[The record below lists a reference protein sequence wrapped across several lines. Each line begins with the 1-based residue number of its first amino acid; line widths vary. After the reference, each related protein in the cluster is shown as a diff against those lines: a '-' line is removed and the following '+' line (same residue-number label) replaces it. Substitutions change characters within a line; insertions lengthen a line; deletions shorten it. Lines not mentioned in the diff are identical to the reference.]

1 MKPILTKEENVN
13 LYLKNFMQLG
23 EALMNAGG
31 NSFLI
36 LKKYDDFLRT
46 LAANNIE
53 VTAKYNYPEEAMPL
67 KTTNEDDPR
76 MTEEDWNSFGE
87 YHISSENN
95 EWLKQKKW
103 RENKAKF
110 DEDFAKIGI
119 RRDPM
124 WQKPLST
131 SNPIPNTTSP

>member
-23 EALMNAGG
+23 EALMKAGG

-53 VTAKYNYPEEAMPL
+53 VTAKYNPPEETVPL
-67 KTTNEDDPR
+67 KTTDNDDPR
-76 MTEEDWNSFGE
+76 MTEDDWNSFGE
-87 YHISSENN
+87 YHLSPENN

>member
-46 LAANNIE
+46 LASNNIE
-53 VTAKYNYPEEAMPL
+53 VTAKYNYPEEAVPL
-67 KTTNEDDPR
+67 KTTNGPDFR
-76 MTEEDWNSFGE
+76 MTEDDWNSFGE
-87 YHISSENN
+87 YHLKQDVN
-95 EWLKQKKW
+95 EWKEWKEKRAKADEELQKLVKS
-103 RENKAKF
+103 
-110 DEDFAKIGI
+110 
-119 RRDPM
+119 DPM

>member
-1 MKPILTKEENVN
+1 
-13 LYLKNFMQLG
+13 MQLG

-46 LAANNIE
+46 LASNNIE
-53 VTAKYNYPEEAMPL
+53 VTAKYNYPDEAVPL
-67 KTTNEDDPR
+67 KTTSEDEMIFFDEVDQK

-87 YHISSENN
+87 YHLKQDVN
-95 EWLKQKKW
+95 EWKEWKEKRAKADEELQKLVKS
-103 RENKAKF
+103 
-110 DEDFAKIGI
+110 
-119 RRDPM
+119 DPM

>member
-13 LYLKNFMQLG
+13 IYLKNFMQLG

-36 LKKYDDFLRT
+36 LKQYDDFLRI

-53 VTAKYNYPEEAMPL
+53 VTAKYNYLEEAVPL
-67 KTTNEDDPR
+67 KTTGENEIIFFDEDDNEWKEWKEKR
-76 MTEEDWNSFGE
+76 AKGDEELQKLVKCDPM
-87 YHISSENN
+87 
-95 EWLKQKKW
+95 WLKQKKW
-103 RENKAKF
+103 REKKAKF

-124 WQKPLST
+124 WQKPL
-131 SNPIPNTTSP
+131 

>member
-1 MKPILTKEENVN
+1 MKPILTKEENVD

-31 NSFLI
+31 NSFMI
-36 LKKYDDFLRT
+36 LKKYDEFLRT

-67 KTTNEDDPR
+67 KTTDGPDFR

-87 YHISSENN
+87 YHFRQDIN
-95 EWLKQKKW
+95 EWEEW
-103 RENKAKF
+103 REKKAKF

-124 WQKPLST
+124 WQKPLSVAD
-131 SNPIPNTTSP
+131 PKQ

>member
-1 MKPILTKEENVN
+1 MKAIIKEENVN

-46 LAANNIE
+46 LASNNIE
-53 VTAKYNYPEEAMPL
+53 VTAKYNYPSEAVPL
-67 KTTNEDDPR
+67 KTTSEDDPR

-87 YHISSENN
+87 YHLKQDVN
-95 EWLKQKKW
+95 EWKEWKEKRAKADEELQKLVTS
-103 RENKAKF
+103 
-110 DEDFAKIGI
+110 
-119 RRDPM
+119 DPM

-131 SNPIPNTTSP
+131 SNPIMNTTSP

>member
-1 MKPILTKEENVN
+1 MKPIPTKEENMN

-53 VTAKYNYPEEAMPL
+53 VTAKYNYPEEAMSL
-67 KTTNEDDPR
+67 KTTDGPNFR
-76 MTEEDWNSFGE
+76 LTEEDWNSFGE
-87 YHISSENN
+87 YHFKPDTN
-95 EWLKQKKW
+95 EWKEWKEWKEKRAKADEELQKLVK
-103 RENKAKF
+103 E
-110 DEDFAKIGI
+110 
-119 RRDPM
+119 DPM
-124 WQKPLST
+124 WQKPLSIAD
-131 SNPIPNTTSP
+131 PKQ

>member
-31 NSFLI
+31 NSFMI
-36 LKKYDDFLRT
+36 LKQYDEFLRT

-67 KTTNEDDPR
+67 KATDGPNFR

-87 YHISSENN
+87 YHLKPDVN
-95 EWLKQKKW
+95 EWKEWKEKRAKADEELQKLVK
-103 RENKAKF
+103 E
-110 DEDFAKIGI
+110 
-119 RRDPM
+119 DPM
-124 WQKPLST
+124 WQKPLSVVYT
-131 SNPIPNTTSP
+131 IPNTTSN

>member
-1 MKPILTKEENVN
+1 
-13 LYLKNFMQLG
+13 MQLG

-53 VTAKYNYPEEAMPL
+53 VTAKYNYPEEAVPL
-67 KTTNEDDPR
+67 KTTDGPDFR

-87 YHISSENN
+87 YHFKPDTNGWKHWKEKRAKAD
-95 EWLKQKKW
+95 EELQKLVKS
-103 RENKAKF
+103 
-110 DEDFAKIGI
+110 
-119 RRDPM
+119 DPM